1 MTRRTR
7 RLAAA
12 REREGAQRRRMER
25 DQGTFR
31 YYVHIRAEWGMGR
44 PYNLIR
50 VRGDGLEEVVEP
62 GSGWR
67 PMENALHRAHHW
79 SPGEDRVV
87 EVGADEAAKI
97 AKLWAYTYQ
106 RIVEAS
112 TGRTV
117 AFTKSYIVPSVPMLA
132 PEQSVCRSGIWE
144 HTRRLSR
151 IGAKKDFYDVRTVT
165 VATVD
170 EYLRDRPRP
179 DFRFFAVVVEGGREF
194 ALNDPGDVLRVRTGD
209 EDGARERLGPD
220 GWEPYDMIDGTEGLR
235 GLTLLEIDD
244 EAVEAFRHRP
254 AEDRAYYAGSET
266 AESASIVFRR
276 RQTAIGVREELL
288 TWGARWTSRVP
299 PNSLDQDLSMA
310 EISPEQLDR
319 LAAELRYAY
328 YEILPERGGGPVA
341 LVRKA
346 PGRPEEAAVGWP
358 VWFRSEWLNQI
369 AKGMIPYRARPVDE
383 DTGERF
389 VRRIARERSEYRY
402 FMFLDDDQAI
412 DAGRILVRATCG
424 ANGEPNQAE
433 IQRADGTWDATD
445 IFHRWRWN
453 HEDRNP
459 VEIPPEM
466 AAASRR

>member
-1 MTRRTR
+1 LPQRDLGAHPPAEPHRCEEGLLRRADGDR
-7 RLAAA
+7 R
-12 REREGAQRRRMER
+12 
-25 DQGTFR
+25 D
-31 YYVHIRAEWGMGR
+31 
-44 PYNLIR
+44 
-50 VRGDGLEEVVEP
+50 
-62 GSGWR
+62 
-67 PMENALHRAHHW
+67 
-79 SPGEDRVV
+79 
-87 EVGADEAAKI
+87 
-97 AKLWAYTYQ
+97 
-106 RIVEAS
+106 
-112 TGRTV
+112 
-117 AFTKSYIVPSVPMLA
+117 
-132 PEQSVCRSGIWE
+132 
-144 HTRRLSR
+144 
-151 IGAKKDFYDVRTVT
+151 
-165 VATVD
+165 
-170 EYLRDRPRP
+170 
-179 DFRFFAVVVEGGREF
+179 GGRIPAGSAE
-194 ALNDPGDVLRVRTGD
+194 AGLSLLRGRRGRWTGI
-209 EDGARERLGPD
+209 RPQRS
-220 GWEPYDMIDGTEGLR
+220 EGLR

-424 ANGEPNQAE
+424 ANGEPDQAE

-445 IFHRWRWN
+445 IFHRWRWS